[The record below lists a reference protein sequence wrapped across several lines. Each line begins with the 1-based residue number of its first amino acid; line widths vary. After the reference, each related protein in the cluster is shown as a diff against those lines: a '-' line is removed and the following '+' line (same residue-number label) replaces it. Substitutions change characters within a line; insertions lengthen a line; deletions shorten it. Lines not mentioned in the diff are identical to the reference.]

1 MLRTRARCRRTSDTD
16 NRLHASTD
24 TARGLD
30 RFRDVLDPAVVDEIE
45 GWAADPEL
53 GKLCASLQA
62 IRHRQKFLNTYA
74 EAMVAR
80 YLLDRGCGL
89 RVEILTP
96 AGRTCDFE
104 VTRDGHRFFLHVKR
118 LNTERAVR
126 RRLTVSSRL
135 RYLERIQRPYVVSV
149 RFNDG
154 LTDEQMQ
161 RYVMSAAEFIGQAR
175 VGDEV
180 VIRDDAG
187 AEIGGCRVVAPW
199 QGSRVTLVLG
209 LPTGFIDE
217 APRIRRLM
225 RKAYRQFMPGAA
237 NIILICSSHVEDAD
251 DFGNALLGSHIERW
265 DAHPPRG
272 RRVAHGR
279 DSDGFWHDQR
289 FPESAAAGWFHFRS
303 QASALQCRL
312 WIRPGSALDESLQQ
326 VLVGLFNG
334 HHA

>member
-1 MLRTRARCRRTSDTD
+1 MSDTD
-16 NRLHASTD
+16 SRLHASDD
-24 TARGLD
+24 TSRGLD
-30 RFRDVLDPAVVDEIE
+30 RFRHDLDPAVVDEIAA
-45 GWAADPEL
+45 WAADPEL
-53 GKLCASLQA
+53 GKLCAGLRA
-62 IRHRQKFLNTYA
+62 IPGREKFLNMYA

-80 YLLDRGCGL
+80 YLLARGCRL

-104 VTRDGHRFFLHVKR
+104 VTLDGHRFFLHVKR
-118 LNTERAVR
+118 LNTDRAVR

-135 RYLERIQRPYVVSV
+135 RYLERISRPYVVSV

-154 LTDEQMQ
+154 LSDAQMQ
-161 RYVMSAAEFIGQAR
+161 RYVTVAAEFIGHAR
-175 VGDEV
+175 VGDEL
-180 VIRDDAG
+180 VIRDDEG
-187 AEIGGCRVVAPW
+187 TEIGGCRIVAPW

-225 RKAYRQFMPGAA
+225 RKAYQQFMPGAA
-237 NIILICSSHVEDAD
+237 NVILVCSSHVEDAD

-279 DSDGFWHDQR
+279 DADGFWHGRR
-289 FPESAAAGWFHFRS
+289 FPESAAAGWFHFRP

-312 WIRPGSALDESLQQ
+312 WIRPESTLDESLQQ
-326 VLVGLFNG
+326 ALVSLFNG
-334 HHA
+334 HHD

>member
-1 MLRTRARCRRTSDTD
+1 MSDTD
-16 NRLHASTD
+16 SRLHSSPD
-24 TARGLD
+24 TSRGLD
-30 RFRDVLDPAVVDEIE
+30 RFRHDLDPAVVDEIA
-45 GWAADPEL
+45 GWATDPEL
-53 GKLCASLQA
+53 GKLRASLQA
-62 IRHRQKFLNTYA
+62 IPGRQKFLNTYA

-80 YLLDRGCGL
+80 YLLGRGCRL

-104 VTRDGHRFFLHVKR
+104 VAVGGHCFYLHVKR
-118 LNTERAVR
+118 LNTDRPVR

-135 RYLERIQRPYVVSV
+135 RYLERINRPYVVSV
-149 RFNDG
+149 RVNDG

-161 RYVMSAAEFIGQAR
+161 RYVTSAAEFIGHAR
-175 VGDEV
+175 VGDEL
-180 VIRDDAG
+180 VIRDVAG
-187 AEIGGCRVVAPW
+187 TEIGGCRIVAPW
-199 QGSRVTLVLG
+199 QGSRVSLVLG

-225 RKAYRQFMPGAA
+225 RKAYQQFMPGAA
-237 NIILICSSHVEDAD
+237 NVILICSSHLEDAD

-279 DSDGFWHDQR
+279 DADGFWHDRR
-289 FPESAAAGWFHFRS
+289 FPESAAAGWFHFRP

-312 WIRPGSALDESLQQ
+312 WIRPETVMEEPLQQ
-326 VLVGLFNG
+326 TLVGLFNG
-334 HHA
+334 HHV